1 MSRPVET
8 GVDVALSEN
17 RGIVS
22 ELQRQR
28 LEHCG
33 LQAYPMTPV
42 MQWEV
47 SWALEQGRN

>member
-8 GVDVALSEN
+8 GG
-17 RGIVS
+17 RGLVREPWDCVRIA
-22 ELQRQR
+22 QC